1 MLQAVED
8 VRAQRYGRARSA
20 LLELIRTYG
29 EKDDELDRF
38 VALLWLATLYRNSG
52 RDALSRRSGNEACA
66 LGRAHGFRVA
76 TNFWDGDL
84 AATARA
90 CAEPESLLTR

>member
-8 VRAQRYGRARSA
+8 VVPSATPSAKRTARDIRA
-20 LLELIRTYG
+20 YG

-52 RDALSRRSGNEACA
+52 RDALAVRSG
-66 LGRAHGFRVA
+66 
-76 TNFWDGDL
+76 
-84 AATARA
+84 
-90 CAEPESLLTR
+90 S